1 MKRREEWRPVLD
13 AEVGRWSEKSYE
25 QILSELP
32 EVKAYEIEFA
42 AKQYQ
47 VEVELLENT
56 AEYVHVLV
64 SVDDGSLPASF
75 FPLSHTFIRRKS
87 DAEPG

>member
-1 MKRREEWRPVLD
+1 VKGREEWRPVLN

-32 EVKAYEIEFA
+32 EVKVYEIEFA

-64 SVDDGSLPASF
+64 SVDDGSLPASL
-75 FPLSHTFIRRKS
+75 FPLSHTFIRRRT
-87 DAEPG
+87 DAEPA